1 MFLLVGYVIALG
13 AIFGGFMLEGGQVAA
28 LIQPYE
34 LLMIGGGAF
43 GAFFAATF
51 PRTFKSVFKALPLA
65 FKGSNYTKAVYME
78 LLGLLNELFAKI
90 RQGGLMSIEG
100 DVDDPQ
106 SSELFKKYPRILAD
120 HHVLEFITDYLRLMV
135 GGNMGAFEMENLM
148 DVDIDTHHRE
158 QEIPIHALTRTADG
172 MPAFGIVAAVMGV
185 VNTMGSVDKPPS
197 VLGELIAAAL
207 VGTFLGILLGYAIV
221 SPLAARLE
229 DRAAEASKM
238 FECVKVALLATMNA
252 YPPQVAV
259 EFGRKVLYSTERPSF
274 QELDSHL
281 RGLKGK

>member
-1 MFLLVGYVIALG
+1 MFLIIGYVIALG
-13 AIFGGFMLEGGQVAA
+13 AIFGGFMLEGGAITA

-51 PRTFKSVFKALPLA
+51 PRTFKAVIKSLPLA
-65 FKGSNYTKAVYME
+65 FKGSKYNKAIYME
-78 LLGLLNELFAKI
+78 LLSLLNELFSKI

-100 DVDDPQ
+100 DVDDPAA
-106 SSELFKKYPRILAD
+106 SELFKKYPRIVAD
-120 HHVLEFITDYLRLMV
+120 HHVMEFLTDYLRLMI
-135 GGNMGAFEMENLM
+135 GGNLGAFEMENLM

-158 QEIPIHALTRTADG
+158 MEIPIHALVRTADG

-207 VGTFLGILLGYAIV
+207 VGTFLGILLGYAV
-221 SPLAARLE
+221 LSPLASRLE
-229 DRAAEASKM
+229 DRAAEGGKI
-238 FECVKVALLATMNA
+238 FECIKVALLATMNA

-274 QELDSHL
+274 QELDNHL
-281 RGLKGK
+281 RELKGK